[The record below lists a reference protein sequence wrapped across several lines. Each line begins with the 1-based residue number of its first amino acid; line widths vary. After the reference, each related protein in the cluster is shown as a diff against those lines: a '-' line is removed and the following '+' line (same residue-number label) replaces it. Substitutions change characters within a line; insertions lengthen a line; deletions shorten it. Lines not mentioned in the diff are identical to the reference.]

1 MLLSACLIVKNE
13 ERFLPACLRSIAAV
27 CDELVVV
34 DTGSTDRTVAIAR
47 EFGALV
53 HSFPWTGDFSAA
65 RNASLA
71 QARGEFVLSIDAD
84 EELHADDVG
93 ALREALASGAYDVVA
108 MRIVSQLAGGAGS
121 NVGRYP
127 RVFRRYADV
136 HFSYAIHE
144 QIWPSLAPHGPRVL
158 DSELRIVHHGY
169 DQDEA
174 TLQQKRLRNLEACRR
189 VVERE
194 PENAFYL
201 FHVGLGHLQL
211 AEPTEALSW
220 LERALV
226 HAGSDRERAN
236 ILAAMGQSLEDGGR
250 SADAIEPL
258 RRSIEL
264 APAQTWAWATLG
276 ESLLAVGRHAD
287 AADAIARCLAVARSE
302 LHTDVR
308 PPAPTLWMKLGLARL
323 LVGRVAEAADALE
336 QGVRLGL
343 APELVAQVV
352 AVSEQYL
359 ASAARRA

>member
-13 ERFLPACLRSIAAV
+13 ERFLPGCLRSIAVV

-47 EFGALV
+47 EFDAV
-53 HSFPWTGDFSAA
+53 VRTFAWTGDFAAA
-65 RNASLA
+65 RNESLA
-71 QARGEFVLSIDAD
+71 HARGEFVLSIDAD
-84 EELHADDVG
+84 EELHSDD
-93 ALREALASGAYDVVA
+93 AAPLRDALASGACDVVA

-127 RVFRRYADV
+127 RVFRRYPDAR
-136 HFSYAIHE
+136 FTYAIHE
-144 QIWPSLAPHGPRVL
+144 QIWPSLAPHAPRVL

-174 TLQQKRLRNLEACRR
+174 VLQQKRVRNLEACRR
-189 VVERE
+189 VVARE
-194 PENAFYL
+194 PENAFFL

-211 AEPTEALSW
+211 AEPMAALPWLAQAHEHASTE
-220 LERALV
+220 
-226 HAGSDRERAN
+226 RERAN
-236 ILAAMGQSLEDGGR
+236 VLAAMGQALVDAGQPAE
-250 SADAIEPL
+250 AIEPL
-258 RRSIEL
+258 RRSVEL
-264 APAQTWAWATLG
+264 APSQTWAWSSLG
-276 ESLLAVGRHAD
+276 EALLAVGRHAEAGD
-287 AADAIARCLAVARSE
+287 ALARCLGVAHSS
-302 LHTDVR
+302 LHTDVS

-352 AVSEQYL
+352 AVGERYL
-359 ASAARRA
+359 ASAGRGE